1 MSSLLLAALK
11 RDNPDLAEYPE
22 DFMAEMATVLAECLE
37 HNPRTIRSMA
47 FNLPRNPQLRSSL
60 LAGTLEPKALCS
72 MDLAELA
79 VDSVKRQRA
88 AAADRV
94 DATIRSRAAANHLCT
109 FTRSVRCPECGA
121 REARFVHEG
130 VDQRDWHGR
139 KNEVWG
145 TKHDDDES
153 AGMCTITCVACNST
167 WQSGEAPTECDEPE
181 PIQAPAH
188 RPNILGWK
196 NNSDR

>member
-94 DATIRSRAAANHLCT
+94 DATIRSRAAANHLGT
-109 FTRSVRCPECGA
+109 FTRRCAAQSVVPVGA
-121 REARFVHEG
+121 ICAR
-130 VDQRDWHGR
+130 GR
-139 KNEVWG
+139 
-145 TKHDDDES
+145 
-153 AGMCTITCVACNST
+153 
-167 WQSGEAPTECDEPE
+167 
-181 PIQAPAH
+181 
-188 RPNILGWK
+188 
-196 NNSDR
+196 